1 MLPVMFEEWVIKL
14 HHQNPGILLGGST
27 LHLDIV
33 KKKKTYPVIVA
44 CARQIRT
51 GRDTC

>member
-33 KKKKTYPVIVA
+33 KKKNLPGYSSMCKTNQNWA
-44 CARQIRT
+44 
-51 GRDTC
+51 